1 MKPIAFFIL
10 LALAFSFAARA
21 AEKQNPEL
29 QVAADSAEDMAA
41 RIELLLNDTESD
53 EPDDKVV
60 LGGWKKRLAN
70 ADALIASFRKLYPN
84 HSMRWSVLM
93 HEASVQE
100 IRKELDLPV
109 PKDAR
114 PTLNI
119 YAEILAADDAP
130 ASVKAE
136 ASTARLV
143 AEVDLVA
150 DKKLPLAEWEKQL
163 SEHLKTFPD
172 HQDNVT
178 LVEIRLQLTQ
188 DFAAERLPAVLEEL
202 AKSTNSD
209 IALMANDWIASA
221 KAMTELKSKPLDLKF
236 KAVDGSE
243 VDLEKLRG
251 KVVLIDF
258 WATWC
263 SPCMA
268 EVPNVV
274 RTYERL
280 KEKGFEII
288 GISLDQQVADLNR
301 VTKAKKMTWPQYFD
315 GKGWQN
321 DFAQKF
327 GIDGIPAMWLVNKKG
342 IVADMD
348 ARKGLAEKVEKL
360 LAE

>member
-1 MKPIAFFIL
+1 MRPFAL
-10 LALAFSFAARA
+10 VVSLALAFSFTARA
-21 AEKQNPEL
+21 AEKTNPETA
-29 QVAADSAEDMAA
+29 VAAESAEDMAA

-53 EPDDKVV
+53 DPDDKVA
-60 LGGWKKRLAN
+60 LGGWKKRLAK

-84 HSMRWSVLM
+84 HSMRWSVM
-93 HEASVQE
+93 MQEAGAQE

-114 PTLNI
+114 PTLEI

-130 ASVKAE
+130 ASVKAQ
-136 ASTARLV
+136 ASAARLV
-143 AEVDLVA
+143 AEVDQVA
-150 DKKLPLAEWEKQL
+150 DKKLPFADWEKQFG
-163 SEHLKTFPD
+163 EHMKAFPD

-188 DFAAERLPAVLEEL
+188 DFAAERLSAVLEEL
-202 AKSTNSD
+202 AKNPNAD
-209 IALMANDWIASA
+209 ISQMAKDWIASA
-221 KAMTELKSKPLDLKF
+221 KATAELKSKPLDLKF

-263 SPCMA
+263 GPCMA

-274 RTYERL
+274 KTYEWL

-288 GISLDQQVADLNR
+288 GISLDQEVAELKR
-301 VTKAKKMTWPQYFD
+301 VTKARKMTWPQYFD

-321 DFAQKF
+321 EIAQKY
-327 GIDGIPAMWLVNKKG
+327 GIDGIPAMWLVNKQG
-342 IVADMD
+342 IVADTD
-348 ARKGLAEKVEKL
+348 ARKGLAEKIEKL

>member
-1 MKPIAFFIL
+1 MKPLAFFVS
-10 LALAFSFAARA
+10 LALAFSLGAHAV
-21 AEKQNPEL
+21 EKQSADT
-29 QVAADSAEDMAA
+29 QVASDSAEGMAA

-53 EPDDKVV
+53 EADDKVV
-60 LGGWKKRLAN
+60 LEGWKQRLAK
-70 ADALIASFRKLYPN
+70 ADALIASFRKLYPS

-93 HEASVQE
+93 QEASAQE

-114 PTLNI
+114 PTLDI
-119 YAEILAADDAP
+119 YAEILAAADAP
-130 ASVKAE
+130 ANVKAQ

-150 DKKLPLAEWEKQL
+150 DKKLPLSEWEKQF
-163 SEHLKTFPD
+163 SEHMRAFPD
-172 HQDNVT
+172 HQDNMT

-209 IALMANDWIASA
+209 IATMAKDWIASA
-221 KAMTELKSKPLDLKF
+221 KAMTELKSKPLELKF

-243 VDLEKLRG
+243 VDLEMLRG

-263 SPCMA
+263 GPCMA
-268 EVPNVV
+268 EVPTLVK
-274 RTYERL
+274 TYERL

-288 GISLDQQVADLNR
+288 GISLDQEAADLNR

-321 DFAQKF
+321 DIAQKY
-327 GIDGIPAMWLVNKKG
+327 GIDGIPAMWLVNKQG
-342 IVADMD
+342 IVADTD

>member
-1 MKPIAFFIL
+1 MRPLAFFVS

-21 AEKQNPEL
+21 AEKKNAETE
-29 QVAADSAEDMAA
+29 ATAESAEDLAA
-41 RIELLLNDTESD
+41 RIELLLNDAESD
-53 EPDDKVV
+53 DADEKAV
-60 LGGWKKRLAN
+60 LAGWKKRLVK

-93 HEASVQE
+93 QEASAQE
-100 IRKELDLPV
+100 IRKELDLPA

-114 PTLNI
+114 PTLDL
-119 YAEILAADDAP
+119 YAEILAAADAP
-130 ASVKAE
+130 ANVKAQ
-136 ASTARLV
+136 AGTARLV

-150 DKKLPLAEWEKQL
+150 DKKLPLAEWEKQF
-163 SEHLKTFPD
+163 SEHMKAFPD
-172 HQDNVT
+172 HPDNVT

-188 DFAAERLPAVLEEL
+188 DFAAERLPAVLDEL
-202 AKSTNSD
+202 AKNPNAD
-209 IALMANDWIASA
+209 IALMAKDWIESA
-221 KAMTELKSKPLDLKF
+221 KAMTALKSKPLDLKF
-236 KAVDGSE
+236 KAVDGSD

-263 SPCMA
+263 GPCMA

-274 RTYERL
+274 KTYERL

-288 GISLDQQVADLNR
+288 GISLDQEEGELKR
-301 VTKAKKMTWPQYFD
+301 VTKLKKMTWPQYFD

-321 DFAQKF
+321 VFAQKF
-327 GIDGIPAMWLVNKKG
+327 GIDGIPAMWLVNKQG
-342 IVADMD
+342 IVTDTD
-348 ARKGLAEKVEKL
+348 ARKDLAEKVEKL

>member
-1 MKPIAFFIL
+1 MKQLAFFVS
-10 LALAFSFAARA
+10 LALAFSSAARA
-21 AEKQNPEL
+21 GEKQNAEQ
-29 QVAADSAEDMAA
+29 QVAPDSAEDMAA

-53 EPDDKVV
+53 DPDDKAV
-60 LGGWKKRLAN
+60 LGGWKKRLAK

-93 HEASVQE
+93 HEASAQE
-100 IRKELDLPV
+100 IRKELDLPA

-114 PTLNI
+114 PTLDI
-119 YAEILAADDAP
+119 YAEILAAADAP
-130 ASVKAE
+130 VSVKAQ

-150 DKKLPLAEWEKQL
+150 DKKLSLAEWEKQF
-163 SEHLKTFPD
+163 SEHVKAFPD

-188 DFAAERLPAVLEEL
+188 DFAAGRLPAVLEEL
-202 AKSTNSD
+202 AKNANSD
-209 IALMANDWIASA
+209 IALMAKDWMAGV
-221 KAMTELKSKPLDLKF
+221 KAMTELKSKPLELKF
-236 KAVDGSE
+236 RAADGSD

-263 SPCMA
+263 GPCMA
-268 EVPNVV
+268 EVPNLVK
-274 RTYERL
+274 TYERL

-288 GISLDQQVADLNR
+288 GISLDQEAADLNR

-321 DFAQKF
+321 DIARKY

-342 IVADMD
+342 VVADTD
-348 ARKGLAEKVEKL
+348 ARKGFAEKVEKL